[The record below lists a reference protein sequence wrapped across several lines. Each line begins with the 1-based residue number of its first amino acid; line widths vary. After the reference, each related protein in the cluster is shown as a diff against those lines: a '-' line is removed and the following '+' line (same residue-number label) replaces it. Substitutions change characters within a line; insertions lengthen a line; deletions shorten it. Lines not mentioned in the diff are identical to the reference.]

1 MTDAGVYARILD
13 HANRADPYP
22 LYTEL
27 RRTPVLRQEDGTYV
41 VSTYQHI
48 AALLHDPRLSSDLR
62 SPEERAAEGPKPA
75 FLRLDPPDHDRIRR
89 LAMRHFG
96 PPHTPGRVDG
106 MYDELGRTVA
116 GLVDGFVGRH
126 RVDVVDDYAYPFPVA
141 VICRLLGVPP
151 EDEPRFRQWVD
162 VLVDTIDPRGDIQ
175 DPDPAKIQAV
185 LDFRQYLADLVV
197 AHRANPGD
205 SMLSAMA
212 TDDGPEGRLPDEELV
227 GTAMLLLIAGHETT
241 VNLIAHGVLTLLRNP
256 EVLQR
261 LRADPDLVVR
271 LVEELLRFEP
281 SVQMIPWRKVL
292 DDVVL
297 GDTTIP
303 RDSFVALVLAAGNRD
318 PDQFP
323 DPDRF
328 DPDRRVQHLSFGGG
342 PHFCFGA
349 PLARLETQ
357 LALNEFARRVQN
369 PRLVA
374 DPPPYRT
381 SPVLRGPLHLP
392 VDYDDVAPA
401 REAPGVVQQRRPA
414 EEDLHARR

>member
-1 MTDAGVYARILD
+1 MAETGVFARILD

-22 LYTEL
+22 LSAEL
-27 RRTPVLRQEDGTYV
+27 RKTPVLRQEDGTWV

-62 SPEERAAEGPKPA
+62 TPEERAADQPRPS
-75 FLRLDPPDHDRIRR
+75 FLRLDPPEHDRIRR
-89 LAMRHFG
+89 LTMRHFG

-116 GLVDGFVGRH
+116 GLVDGLAGRH

-141 VICRLLGVPP
+141 VICRLLGVPA

-162 VLVDTIDPRGDIQ
+162 VLVNTVDPRGDIT
-175 DPDPAKIQAV
+175 DPDPVRIQAV
-185 LDFRQYLADLVV
+185 LDFRQYLADLVT
-197 AHRANPGD
+197 AHQASPGD
-205 SMLSAMA
+205 DLLSALA
-212 TDDGPEGRLPDEELV
+212 TDDGPEGRLSDEDLA

-241 VNLIAHGVLTLLRNP
+241 VNLIASGVLTLLRNP
-256 EVLQR
+256 DVLQR
-261 LRADPDLVVR
+261 LRTEPELVVR

-281 SVQMIPWRKVL
+281 SVQIIPWRKTL
-292 DDVVL
+292 DEIVL
-297 GDTTIP
+297 GDSTIP
-303 RDSFVALVLAAGNRD
+303 KDAVVALVLAAGNRD

-342 PHFCFGA
+342 PHICFGA

-357 LALNEFARRVQN
+357 LALTEFARRVQN

-374 DPPPYRT
+374 DPPPYRL
-381 SPVLRGPLHLP
+381 SPVLRGPLHLL

-401 REAPGVVQQRRPA
+401 PSVVQPRRPA
-414 EEDLHARR
+414 EEDLRA

>member
-1 MTDAGVYARILD
+1 MAEAGVYARILD

-22 LYTEL
+22 LYAEL
-27 RRTPVLRQEDGTYV
+27 RKTPVLRREDGTWV

-62 SPEERAAEGPKPA
+62 PPEERVPDGPKPS

-89 LAMRHFG
+89 LTMRHFG

-116 GLVDGFVGRH
+116 GLVDGFAGRH

-162 VLVDTIDPRGDIQ
+162 VLVNTLDPRGEIA
-175 DPDPAKIQAV
+175 DPDPAKVQAV
-185 LDFRQYLADLVV
+185 LDFRQYLADLVT
-197 AHRANPGD
+197 AHRATPGD
-205 SMLSAMA
+205 DMLSALA
-212 TDDGPEGRLPDEELV
+212 TDDGPEGRLSDEELV

-241 VNLIAHGVLTLLRNP
+241 VNLIASGVLTLLRNP
-256 EVLQR
+256 DVLQR
-261 LRADPDLVVR
+261 LRAEPDLVVR

-281 SVQMIPWRKVL
+281 SVQIIPWRKAL
-292 DDVVL
+292 DDIVL
-297 GDTTIP
+297 GDSTIP
-303 RDSFVALVLAAGNRD
+303 RDAIVSLVLAAGNRD

-342 PHFCFGA
+342 PHICFGA

-357 LALNEFARRVQN
+357 LALTEFARRVQN

-374 DPPPYRT
+374 DPPPYRP
-381 SPVLRGPLHLP
+381 SPVLRGPLHLL

-401 REAPGVVQQRRPA
+401 PSVVEQRRPA
-414 EEDLHARR
+414 EEDLRARR